1 MEHSMKNKK
10 NSRSNFQKEHVNT
23 IPDITIIDL
32 SNPSMEGASADPDE
46 NQEEDVPS
54 RINMHIVFLIVF
66 LLLLATLIGGLIYR
80 FLNWGTPID
89 LDKLFEDG
97 LASTDTAMYDLMLPL
112 LDSDYQPVYK
122 DYGEDSTIL
131 FLGNAP
137 FADDRDSEDNIVNMI
152 HEMTGATVYNC
163 SVSGSYL
170 AALNYTLD
178 TNDYPMD
185 IFNFYWLCQLITGDA
200 VNQRY
205 LDGLKTLDT
214 AAPPEAM
221 DVYNTLEG
229 LDFNDVDVIAIMYD
243 ASDYLAGHKT
253 TLFANETDI
262 ETFSGNLQA
271 GIQLLHATF
280 PNTRIIVLSPTY
292 AFGVDDSGN
301 YISSDIKDYGEGGLS
316 MYVIWQNQT
325 CITTSVTFVD
335 NLYGTIH
342 EDNASD
348 YLIDN
353 LHLNLEGRKKVAQ
366 RFVKALNYFENIAE

>member
-1 MEHSMKNKK
+1 MKNIK
-10 NSRSNFQKEHVNT
+10 NSHGNSQREHVNT

-32 SNPSMEGASADPDE
+32 SSPTTEEASSEPDE
-46 NQEEDVPS
+46 NQEEPIRS

-80 FLNWGTPID
+80 FLNWGTIVD
-89 LDKLFEDG
+89 LDKLFEEG
-97 LASTDTAMYDLMLPL
+97 LGNTDTAMYDLMLPL
-112 LDSDYQPVYK
+112 LNSDYQPIYK
-122 DYGEDSTIL
+122 SYGEDSTIL

-137 FADDRDSEDNIVNMI
+137 FADGRDSEDNIVNMI
-152 HEMTGATVYNC
+152 REMTGATVYNC

-205 LDGLKTLDT
+205 LDGLKTLGD

-221 DVYNTLEG
+221 DVYNTLKG
-229 LDFNDVDVIAIMYD
+229 LDFNDVDVITIMYD

-253 TLFANETDI
+253 ILFANETDI
-262 ETFSGNLQA
+262 ETFAGNLQA
-271 GIQLLHATF
+271 GIELLHAAF

-292 AFGVDDSGN
+292 AFGIDDSGN
-301 YISSDIKDYGEGGLS
+301 YISSDIKDYGDGGLS

-325 CITTSVTFVD
+325 CITTSVTYVD

-353 LHLNLEGRKKVAQ
+353 LHLNLDGRKKVAQ
-366 RFVKALNYFENIAE
+366 RFVKALNYFENMKE

>member
-1 MEHSMKNKK
+1 MKNKK

-152 HEMTGATVYNC
+152 HDMTGATVYNC

>member
-1 MEHSMKNKK
+1 MKNTK
-10 NSRSNFQKEHVNT
+10 NSRGNSQREHVNT

-32 SNPSMEGASADPDE
+32 SNPTTEEVSSEPDE
-46 NQEEDVPS
+46 NQEEPVRS

-66 LLLLATLIGGLIYR
+66 LLLLATLIGGFIYR
-80 FLNWGTPID
+80 FLNWGTLVD

-97 LASTDTAMYDLMLPL
+97 LGSTDTAMYDLTLPL

-122 DYGEDSTIL
+122 SYGEDSTIL

-205 LDGLKTLDT
+205 LDGLTTLGT

-221 DVYNTLEG
+221 DVYNTLKG
-229 LDFNDVDVIAIMYD
+229 LDYNNVDVIAIMYD

-253 TLFANETDI
+253 TLFSNETDV
-262 ETFSGNLQA
+262 ETFAGNLQA
-271 GIQLLHATF
+271 GIELLHAAF

-292 AFGVDDSGN
+292 AFGIDDSGN
-301 YISSDIKDYGEGGLS
+301 YISSDIKDYGNGGLS
-316 MYVIWQNQT
+316 MYVIWQNQA
-325 CITTSVTFVD
+325 CITTSVTYVD

-353 LHLNLEGRKKVAQ
+353 LHLNLDGRKKVAQ
-366 RFVKALNYFENIAE
+366 RFIKALNYFENPTE

>member
-1 MEHSMKNKK
+1 MKNKK

-112 LDSDYQPVYK
+112 LDSDYQPMYK